1 MSGCSLGARYRYV
14 LAYLL
19 LTTNLLTYVSAR
31 GSRYLH
37 TGRKYCGVK
46 VSPRED
52 EEGLDTA

>member
-1 MSGCSLGARYRYV
+1 M